1 VRVRQ
6 ARLAPGLRNGAEPAP
21 PTPATT
27 RSPEEIRQMM
37 SAYQRGT
44 ARGRQSITGNA
55 DRPSTSDADRP
66 VPAEEEKS

>member
-1 VRVRQ
+1 
-6 ARLAPGLRNGAEPAP
+6 
-21 PTPATT
+21 
-27 RSPEEIRQMM
+27 MM